1 MFKHDHN
8 QNDEIGDEG
17 GGFEILNFLPH
28 AITAIIAVCGIG
40 VSLLW
45 TISELKVNEL
55 ETKTK
60 VVYLETRVQH
70 IEDYLGQRKELT
82 DGDRK
87 NLWDE
92 VVDIKRSL
100 QNIEQQHSKE
110 LPGRK

>member
-1 MFKHDHN
+1 MVKPDHE
-8 QNDEIGDEG
+8 QHDEIGDDER
-17 GGFEILNFLPH
+17 GFEILNFLPH
-28 AITAIIAVCGIG
+28 AITAVIAVCGIG

-45 TISELKVNEL
+45 TISELKVNEM

-60 VVYLETRVQH
+60 VIYLETRVQH

-92 VVDIKRSL
+92 VVDIKKSL

-110 LPGRK
+110 SKK

>member
-1 MFKHDHN
+1 MSQYDHEN
-8 QNDEIGDEG
+8 HDEIGDEKR
-17 GGFEILNFLPH
+17 GFEILNFLPH

-45 TISELKVNEL
+45 TISELKVNEM

-60 VVYLETRVQH
+60 VIYLETRVQH

-92 VVDIKRSL
+92 VVDIKKSL

-110 LPGRK
+110 SKK